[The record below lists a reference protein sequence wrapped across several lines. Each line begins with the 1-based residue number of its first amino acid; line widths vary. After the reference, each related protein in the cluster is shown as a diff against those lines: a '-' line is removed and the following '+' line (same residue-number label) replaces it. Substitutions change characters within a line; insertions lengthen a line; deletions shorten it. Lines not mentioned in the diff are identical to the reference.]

1 MLGNQAERSRRG
13 LADSNNISSNNSTGV
28 APLISFPSSTEES
41 VGLATN
47 LNAGMVGAE
56 YILATSA
63 DPSTQASS
71 ISNSTISHST
81 TNRTIHNKRDG
92 APLGTDTTPV
102 EIVPLAS
109 SAMSVRP
116 HHQQE
121 EQQLQ
126 SLASLAHLH
135 QQQQEQM
142 SSSLSSHMASSSS
155 LYGSR
160 TVVDSLLDAAG
171 LSPCTAATGA
181 LHCAD
186 PSIATSTI
194 KTTAKMTGAATN
206 RTTIGAT
213 TDEST
218 APAQLMAL
226 MDNANY
232 EKLSIARAAE
242 QPAAVWPPLMCSP
255 ASQDTK
261 DADDVEDKPLARLRL
276 MLQKTPQDKQQIGEL
291 PSLVAAA
298 IESNVTADMDADAD
312 AAASA
317 MDSPVQSGRQEE
329 PQPLLRG
336 DSAIT
341 ASPGMVVESPS
352 IPQLAMD
359 EDTDA
364 AAPMQSQPLQPL
376 SLTQMQEDLPTA
388 AIADCVC
395 EWEGCGITCRSQ
407 KDLVVHANAHL
418 ASLPWASKT
427 NRDSVFRC
435 RWDCCWNTQAFQYQ
449 QRMIE
454 HMRAHTLEK
463 PFMCPVKS
471 CGHRFAVRS
480 NCLAHGR
487 TKHNRTFKP
496 IIIDITKD
504 TEGRTYEELTFE
516 EDEFDQDDQG
526 ESVDDSIGRGA
537 AGAKRVAVVAEVAR
551 GGKRKGQ
558 SVDLGK
564 RARRIQASPE
574 VVSQVHKP
582 KAPLLTSE
590 QRIQREIRVLEE
602 ERRRISKYSGWIEN
616 FRQGFAT
623 ARERYQRLASL
634 DIPSTADAHSPLPLT
649 SFIVQSQELE
659 SHLDYTQDHIHST
672 VDIIDCKVLLSLR
685 ALLDRERLRVPPVA
699 ATDGVD
705 VLSGAGTSV
714 ADVDNAFTKL
724 DDGGD
729 CGVAV

>member
-109 SAMSVRP
+109 SAI
-116 HHQQE
+116 
-121 EQQLQ
+121 
-126 SLASLAHLH
+126 
-135 QQQQEQM
+135 
-142 SSSLSSHMASSSS
+142 SSS

-463 PFMCPVKS
+463 PFMVCELAYNSIPAANFESPSLAMIYSVIDIPLPTW
-471 CGHRFAVRS
+471 S

-574 VVSQVHKP
+574 VVSQVHK
-582 KAPLLTSE
+582 
-590 QRIQREIRVLEE
+590 
-602 ERRRISKYSGWIEN
+602 
-616 FRQGFAT
+616 
-623 ARERYQRLASL
+623 ERYQRLASL

-714 ADVDNAFTKL
+714 TDVDNAFTKL